1 MRKFASLAALI
12 AAMVF
17 VLTGAANAAAQGS
30 RLVEGQVLGPDG
42 KVVPGAIVV
51 LVNRDTKKETSMVT
65 NEEGRYRFGGLS
77 SRVSYR
83 VYAYKEGMKSRKHGV
98 SSFVKKKNR
107 FVINIRLKPKEETPP
122 SDETKDDSTDKEKK
136 DSGNQ
141 RR

>member
-1 MRKFASLAALI
+1 MKKLTPLAALI

-17 VLTGAANAAAQGS
+17 VLPGAAPAAAQGS

-42 KVVPGAIVV
+42 KVVQGAVVV
-51 LVNRDTKKETSMVT
+51 LLNRETKKETSMVT
-65 NEEGRYRFGGLS
+65 NEEGRYRFGSLS

-83 VYAYKEGMKSRKHGV
+83 VYAYKDGMKSRKHGV
-98 SSFVKKKNR
+98 SSFIKKKNR
-107 FVINIRLKPKEETPP
+107 FVINIRLKPKEKEEAQP
-122 SDETKDDSTDKEKK
+122 SDESKDKK